1 MISCPSC
8 ARAQAPALLCTGC
21 GAPLGANIDLFA
33 ALNLPRRL
41 VIDAA
46 AMERAYHDLSR
57 RIHPDRFA
65 AAPAAARDA
74 SMRATALLTR
84 AYRTLRDP
92 VSRGRYWLELHGR
105 KLGEN
110 NQRVP
115 AELAAMVFETQ
126 ERLEEL
132 RASRTPENLA
142 AARARREEVAGAL
155 EAATVA
161 LARNFAAWDEG
172 GEEADERRREALFT
186 DLKAI
191 LSKFAYLT
199 TLERDI
205 GRELETAR
213 AA

>member
-1 MISCPSC
+1 M
-8 ARAQAPALLCTGC
+8 RAQAPALVCAGC
-21 GAPLGANIDLFA
+21 GAPLGANLDLFA
-33 ALNLPRRL
+33 SMNLPRRL
-41 VIDAA
+41 TIDAA

-65 AAPAAARDA
+65 AAPAAVRDA

-84 AYRTLRDP
+84 AYRSLRDP
-92 VSRGRYWLELHGR
+92 ISRGRYWLELHGR

-110 NQRVP
+110 NQQVP

-132 RASRTPENLA
+132 RDSRTPENLA
-142 AARARREEVAGAL
+142 AARTRQT
-155 EAATVA
+155 EAARVLA
-161 LARNFAAWDEG
+161 DAKAELARNFAAWDG
-172 GEEADERRREALFT
+172 AGEDADEERRKARFT
-186 DLKAI
+186 NLKAI
-191 LSKFAYLT
+191 LSKIAYLT

-205 GRELETAR
+205 FRELETAR

>member
-1 MISCPSC
+1 MITCPSC
-8 ARAQAPALLCTGC
+8 TRAQAPALLCAGC

-92 VSRGRYWLELHGR
+92 VSRGRYWLELHGL

-132 RASRTPENLA
+132 HESRTPENLA
-142 AARARREEVAGAL
+142 AVRARRDEVAGAL
-155 EAATVA
+155 EAAAVA

-191 LSKFAYLT
+191 LSKIAYLT

>member
-1 MISCPSC
+1 MITCPSC
-8 ARAQAPALLCTGC
+8 ARAQAPALLCAGC
-21 GAPLGANIDLFA
+21 GAPLGAGVDLFA
-33 ALNLPRRL
+33 ALHLPRRL
-41 VIDAA
+41 MIDAA

-57 RIHPDRFA
+57 RIHPDRFV

-92 VSRGRYWLELHGR
+92 ASRGRYWLELHGR

-115 AELAAMVFETQ
+115 SELAAMVFETQ
-126 ERLEEL
+126 ELLEEL
-132 RASRTPENLA
+132 RDSHTPENLA
-142 AARARREEVAGAL
+142 AVRARRDEVAEAR
-155 EAATVA
+155 EAAAAA

-191 LSKFAYLT
+191 LSKIAYLT

>member
-1 MISCPSC
+1 MITCPSC
-8 ARAQAPALLCTGC
+8 ARAQAPALACAGC
-21 GAPLGANIDLFA
+21 GAPLGANLDLFA

-41 VIDAA
+41 AIDTA

-132 RASRTPENLA
+132 RESRTPEKLA
-142 AARARREEVAGAL
+142 AARARRDEVVAAL
-155 EAATVA
+155 AAAALA
-161 LARNFAAWDEG
+161 LARNFAAWDED
-172 GEEADERRREALFT
+172 GEQADERRREALFAE
-186 DLKAI
+186 LKAT
-191 LSKFAYLT
+191 LSMIAYLT